1 MSRAIRRY
9 VDEKSQLE
17 YDRGYTEAELKASK
31 LRKDFFRKYIVEFDP
46 YFYSTQE
53 EKDWAYIAKREYSK

>member
-17 YDRGYTEAELKASK
+17 YDRGYTEAELRASK
-31 LRKDFFRKYIVEFDP
+31 LRKDFFRKYIVDFDP
-46 YFYSTQE
+46 YFYST
-53 EKDWAYIAKREYSK
+53 